1 MGADGWENQYWYDDN
16 EWSSNAAPQ
25 QSGSWSSN
33 ATPQYSRFW
42 SSNATPQYSRF
53 WYSNATPQYS
63 RFWYSN
69 ATPQYSGSWADGNE
83 FNSGT
88 SNFWDYDD
96 EFYSFDQF
104 RNYRPRSNS
113 TPVYTR
119 IDEDGNIRYYVF
131 DNDYYGGNDF
141 YDSNYF
147 YYV

>member
-1 MGADGWENQYWYDDN
+1 MGNSADGWGNQYWYDDN

-25 QSGSWSSN
+25 
-33 ATPQYSRFW
+33 YSR
-42 SSNATPQYSRF
+42 Y
-53 WYSNATPQYS
+53 
-63 RFWYSN
+63 WYSN

-131 DNDYYGGNDF
+131 DNDYYGGNGF

-147 YYV
+147 YYVWKIKNEPCIY